1 MHSVCTMYIVHLFLH
16 AWWKRKKCGK
26 IWQSLIVWCSA
37 NLIYK
42 HKRNPELL
50 VFWLVAHE
58 RKKSTHTCTCLPAQR
73 QIMSNLILLLILFYD
88 GDMYEVI
95 WRKSSE
101 LLSLNNFLKRKFF
114 FFRKMEHVIWH
125 GLFDIWGIWW
135 EKENKP
141 QFSDERKKNTNRSAF
156 DKRLI
161 WSPALLQRTSIV

>member
-1 MHSVCTMYIVHLFLH
+1 MHIACTMYIVHVFLH

-26 IWQSLIVWCSA
+26 IWQSLNVYCSP

-73 QIMSNLILLLILFYD
+73 QITSNLNLLLILFYV
-88 GDMYEVI
+88 GHMYEVI

-101 LLSLNNFLKRKFF
+101 SLSLDNFLKWKFF
-114 FFRKMEHVIWH
+114 SSENWSMWCGTVYLIFEVFDGKKKRSPSFRM
-125 GLFDIWGIWW
+125 
-135 EKENKP
+135 KERRT
-141 QFSDERKKNTNRSAF
+141 QTG
-156 DKRLI
+156 
-161 WSPALLQRTSIV
+161 ALLINVWYDLQHYFKGPP